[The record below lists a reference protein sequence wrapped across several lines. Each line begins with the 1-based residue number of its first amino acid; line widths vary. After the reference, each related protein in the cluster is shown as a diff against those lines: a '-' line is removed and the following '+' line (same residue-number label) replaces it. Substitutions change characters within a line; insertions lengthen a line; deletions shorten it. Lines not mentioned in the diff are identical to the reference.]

1 MAVCEPA
8 AVNVKPFH
16 EYGSRLSHIVIA
28 VVLVTSGFT
37 VKFNVASESQPADEV
52 SVAVCEPAA
61 ENVKPFHEY
70 GSRLS
75 HIVIDVVLVTSGFTV
90 KFNVASESQ
99 PADDVS
105 VAVCEPAAENVKP
118 FHEYGSRLSHI
129 VIAVVLVT
137 SGFTVKFKVASE
149 SQPADDVSV
158 AVCEPAAENVKPFHE
173 YGSRLSHIVIDV
185 VLVTSGFTVK
195 FNVASE
201 SQPADDVSVAVCE
214 PAAVNVKPFHEY
226 GSRLSHIVIAVVLV
240 TSGFTVKFKVASES
254 QPADDVSVAVCE
266 PAAENVKPFHEYG
279 SRLSHIVIAVVL
291 VTSGFTVK
299 FKVASESQPAD
310 DVSVAVCEPA
320 AVNVKPFHEYGSKS
334 SQMVIAVVLVTSGFT
349 VKFKVASESQPADD
363 VSVAVCEPAAVNVK
377 PFHEYGSKSSQ
388 IVIDSELGAALFIVK
403 SKVTK
408 LSHPCEVVYR
418 YVAVLLLAV
427 YVTPSIQ
434 VYESQELCTSVLEY
448 A

>member
-1 MAVCEPA
+1 M
-8 AVNVKPFH
+8 
-16 EYGSRLSHIVIA
+16 VIA

-37 VKFNVASESQPADEV
+37 VKFNVASESQPADDV
-52 SVAVCEPAA
+52 SMAVCEPAA

-105 VAVCEPAAENVKP
+105 VAVCEPAAKNVKPFHEYGSRLSHIVIDVVLVTSGFTVKFNVASESQPADDVSVAVCEPAAKNVKP

-240 TSGFTVKFKVASES
+240 TSGFTVKFNS
-254 QPADDVSVAVCE
+254 C
-266 PAAENVKPFHEYG
+266 
-279 SRLSHIVIAVVL
+279 
-291 VTSGFTVK
+291 
-299 FKVASESQPAD
+299 
-310 DVSVAVCEPA
+310 
-320 AVNVKPFHEYGSKS
+320 
-334 SQMVIAVVLVTSGFT
+334 
-349 VKFKVASESQPADD
+349 
-363 VSVAVCEPAAVNVK
+363 
-377 PFHEYGSKSSQ
+377 
-388 IVIDSELGAALFIVK
+388 
-403 SKVTK
+403 
-408 LSHPCEVVYR
+408 
-418 YVAVLLLAV
+418 
-427 YVTPSIQ
+427 
-434 VYESQELCTSVLEY
+434 
-448 A
+448 